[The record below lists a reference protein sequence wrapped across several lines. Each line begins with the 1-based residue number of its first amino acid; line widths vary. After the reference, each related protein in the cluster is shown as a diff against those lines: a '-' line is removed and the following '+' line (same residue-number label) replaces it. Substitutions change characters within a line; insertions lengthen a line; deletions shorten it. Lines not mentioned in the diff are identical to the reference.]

1 MCYRLLQVRDANADD
16 DAVSGGRVVRVVVPG
31 NSRACRVAVSNRLLP
46 RAIMFGVSSRTQRHV
61 AETHTH
67 THTHTH
73 IKVEQVEKMH
83 RHVEKV
89 FRWLLLL

>member
-67 THTHTH
+67 